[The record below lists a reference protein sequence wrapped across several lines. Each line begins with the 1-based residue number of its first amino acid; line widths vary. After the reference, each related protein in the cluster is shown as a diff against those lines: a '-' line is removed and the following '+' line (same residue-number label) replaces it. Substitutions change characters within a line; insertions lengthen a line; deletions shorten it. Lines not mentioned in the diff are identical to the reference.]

1 MSDRPVADPAGPR
14 APAARVPG
22 PDLRYVV
29 AGVTAVA
36 EERLTAL
43 ARAAAG
49 VTVAVGAPA
58 VAVGLALTPAPVRG
72 WAGRLVGR
80 LDERGRA
87 AAGAVAE
94 QGTRLATDLAARAVR
109 EPAVMRI
116 VDDVV
121 GRVQWQVV
129 DAVLPVV
136 LDRLAAEPDQ
146 VRRIVQDQSVGI
158 AQELADTA
166 RARAVSGDEAVDRL
180 FARLLRR
187 RPPRPRAAGYPVPAP
202 VAAPAPALAPAP
214 AGER

>member
-1 MSDRPVADPAGPR
+1 
-14 APAARVPG
+14 
-22 PDLRYVV
+22 
-29 AGVTAVA
+29 
-36 EERLTAL
+36 
-43 ARAAAG
+43 
-49 VTVAVGAPA
+49 
-58 VAVGLALTPAPVRG
+58 LALTPAPVRG
-72 WAGRLVGR
+72 WARLLVGR

-166 RARAVSGDEAVDRL
+166 GARAVSGDEAVDRL

-187 RPPRPRAAGYPVPAP
+187 QPPRPRAAGLPVPAP
-202 VAAPAPALAPAP
+202 VAAPVAALAP